1 MPNTHE
7 SPPTV
12 AHIEAK
18 ALLLMVTIA
27 ALLLGFLLYVMY
39 ARGVFESTQRLVLVA
54 DDAEGVL
61 VGSDLTFSGFPIG
74 RVQRIEL
81 SADGKARLLI
91 DVPKKD
97 ARWLRTSSIFTM
109 ERGMVGDTRLR
120 AFSGML
126 SDPPLPENAERTVLR
141 GDTTAE
147 IPRIVATTRAL
158 LENLQAMTDP
168 NSSINNTL
176 GHLSIVTKRLTG
188 RYGLL
193 TSLLGSEANAQKI
206 ITTLDNTNALLARAD
221 QLVFGAQGVMSE
233 SKATVVELTGLLS
246 DARASLKKVDA
257 VLAEAQAASANV
269 REATNDLGALRTEVE
284 KSLRKATQL
293 VDEINRK
300 WPFARDSEIK
310 LP

>member
-7 SPPTV
+7 SPPSV

-54 DDAEGVL
+54 DDAEGLL

-120 AFSGML
+120 AFSGIL

-269 REATNDLGALRTEVE
+269 REATNDLGTLRTEVE

>member
-120 AFSGML
+120 AFSGIL

-221 QLVFGAQGVMSE
+221 QLVVGAQGVMSE

-269 REATNDLGALRTEVE
+269 REATHDLGALRTEVE